1 MVSKI
6 IRDCSGASLV
16 EFTLVFPI
24 VMMVTFGTVDVIYML
39 HEWNLA
45 SKAAYRGA
53 RVAVVSNPPVA
64 ALSNPAYD
72 PAAPPGR
79 PCFDEAT
86 GAPDAVAN
94 CPTFNVTC
102 TAATCN
108 NASFTAIVATMQQIF
123 PRIQPANV
131 QIRYQ
136 TTGLGFSGRPG
147 GLPMN
152 VTVSLQCMSH
162 QMFFL
167 GAWAGWIF
175 PQPAACQPANSVAMP
190 TFASTLPS
198 EDIATN

>member
-16 EFTLVFPI
+16 EATLVFPI
-24 VMMVTFGTVDVIYML
+24 VMMVTFGTVDVLYML

-45 SKAAYRGA
+45 NKATYRGA
-53 RVAVVSNPPVA
+53 RVAVVSTP
-64 ALSNPAYD
+64 
-72 PAAPPGR
+72 PAAAVSTPVYSSGHEGET
-79 PCFDEAT
+79 CFDQAT
-86 GAPDAVAN
+86 GAPDGAVA
-94 CPTFNVTC
+94 CPTFDVTC
-102 TAATCN
+102 TSATCN
-108 NASFTAIVATMQQIF
+108 NAAFTAIVTAMQQVF

-152 VTVSLQCMSH
+152 VTVSIQCMSH

-167 GAWAGWIF
+167 GQWAGWVVS
-175 PQPAACQPANSVAMP
+175 PASDCQTFNSMPMP